1 MTRGGSRAAAAR
13 YLGITLGSLQ
23 SATVTIRAWQKMPGN
38 ADAYQDALQRIAE
51 IAAATEAPSS
61 TRLTAPDEMTVGP

>member
-1 MTRGGSRAAAAR
+1 
-13 YLGITLGSLQ
+13 
-23 SATVTIRAWQKMPGN
+23 MPGN

-61 TRLTAPDEMTVGP
+61 TRLTAPEEMTVGPRTCGCGTAFPQP